1 MRWVKIRKTCLLY
14 TWALS
19 LKIANHKNR
28 NLWKLHVKL
37 PFQIAK
43 MKFTWNSL
51 HENFRWY
58 YHVTI
63 FRQRFTWNS
72 RENFPWMSHA
82 VMLHVYIISSDY
94 KRHRLL
100 YMITKRK
107 QQFFVCFIWQFV
119 IYITQ
124 LNNNVIMMRSFIV
137 ISRILTHNYVFSFR
151 YHDIFSRN
159 YETTTLTIFSRNYF
173 W

>member
-1 MRWVKIRKTCLLY
+1 MTEQRARNNWVILKHLWPMNVTVFSGEFLCKSVRWVKIRKTCLLY

-19 LKIANHKNR
+19 LKIANHKSR

-51 HENFRWY
+51 HENFTWY

-72 RENFPWMSHA
+72 RENFTWMSHA
-82 VMLHVYIISSDY
+82 VMLHVYIISNDY
-94 KRHRLL
+94 KRHRFYKKFTL
-100 YMITKRK
+100 YDYEKKTTVLCLFLTKR
-107 QQFFVCFIWQFV
+107 
-119 IYITQ
+119 
-124 LNNNVIMMRSFIV
+124 
-137 ISRILTHNYVFSFR
+137 ISDNS
-151 YHDIFSRN
+151 
-159 YETTTLTIFSRNYF
+159 
-173 W
+173 